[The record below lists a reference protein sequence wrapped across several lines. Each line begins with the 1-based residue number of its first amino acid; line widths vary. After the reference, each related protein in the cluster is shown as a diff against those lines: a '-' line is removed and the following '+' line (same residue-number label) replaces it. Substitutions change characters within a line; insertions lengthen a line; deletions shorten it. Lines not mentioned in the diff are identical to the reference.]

1 MELIRQFVDFFLHLD
16 KHLAEIIS
24 DYGTWT
30 YGILFL
36 IVFCE
41 TGLVVLPLLP
51 GDSLLFAAGTFAA
64 LGDLNPWLLA
74 GLLMV
79 AAILGDTV
87 NYWIGNRIGP
97 RAFSGEIRLL
107 KREYL
112 DRTRAFYARHGG
124 KTIILA
130 RFVPIVRTFAPF
142 VAGVGEMNYP
152 RFLAY
157 NVVGGVTWVG
167 LFVGAGYWFGN
178 IPAVKE
184 RFSLVIMAIILV
196 SVLPIAIELGKGWLA
211 GRRGT
216 GSTRS
221 Q

>member
-1 MELIRQFVDFFLHLD
+1 MDLIRGFIDFFLHLD
-16 KHLAEIIS
+16 AHLAEIIR

-36 IVFCE
+36 IVFAE
-41 TGLVVLPLLP
+41 TGLVIMPLLP

-64 LGDLNPWLLA
+64 LGDLDPWLLS
-74 GLLMV
+74 GLLIA

-87 NYWIGNRIGP
+87 NYWIGNKVGP

-112 DRTRAFYARHGG
+112 DKTRAFYAKHGG

-142 VAGVGEMNYP
+142 VAGVGEMHYP

-157 NVVGGVTWVG
+157 NVIGAIAWVL
-167 LFVGAGYWFGN
+167 LFVWAGYLFGN

-184 RFSLVIMAIILV
+184 RFTLVILAIIAV
-196 SVLPIAIELGKGWLA
+196 SVLPIAIEMLKGWKA
-211 GRRGT
+211 KRR
-216 GSTRS
+216 RAA
-221 Q
+221 

>member
-1 MELIRQFVDFFLHLD
+1 MELIREFIDFFLHLD
-16 KHLAEIIS
+16 KHLAEIIRE
-24 DYGTWT
+24 YGTWT

-36 IVFCE
+36 IVFAE
-41 TGLVVLPLLP
+41 TGLVIMPLLP

-64 LGDLNPWLLA
+64 LGDLDPWLLA
-74 GLLMV
+74 GLLIV
-79 AAILGDTV
+79 AAIAGDTV
-87 NYWIGNRIGP
+87 NYWIGNKIGP
-97 RAFSGEIRLL
+97 RAFSGEVRFL

-142 VAGVGEMNYP
+142 VAGVGEMHYP

-157 NVVGGVTWVG
+157 NVIGGITWVA

-184 RFSLVIMAIILV
+184 RFTLVILAIIAV
-196 SVLPIAIELGKGWLA
+196 SFLPIAIELLKGWKA
-211 GRRGT
+211 RRLSNT
-216 GSTRS
+216 
-221 Q
+221 